1 MLGPLADAADPDS
14 ADLRETLRVLLETN
28 LNVAE
33 SARRL
38 HFHYNTMR
46 YRIGKLERL
55 LGPFTTD
62 PTLRL
67 NLLLAL
73 HAARMRGPRP
83 AAPAAD
89 RGRAGAAAGRGPR
102 RLL

>member
-1 MLGPLADAADPDS
+1 MLGPLADAADADS

-55 LGPFTTD
+55 LGPFTSD

-73 HAARMRGPRP
+73 HAARMRGLDQPHRP
-83 AAPAAD
+83 PVE
-89 RGRAGAAAGRGPR
+89 AGM
-102 RLL
+102 LLPPDDGLDALV

>member
-1 MLGPLADAADPDS
+1 VLGSLADASDPDA

-67 NLLLAL
+67 NLLLSL
-73 HAARMRGPRP
+73 HAARMRGLDQEHRP
-83 AAPAAD
+83 PIE
-89 RGRAGAAAGRGPR
+89 AGMALPPDEGLDA
-102 RLL
+102 LV